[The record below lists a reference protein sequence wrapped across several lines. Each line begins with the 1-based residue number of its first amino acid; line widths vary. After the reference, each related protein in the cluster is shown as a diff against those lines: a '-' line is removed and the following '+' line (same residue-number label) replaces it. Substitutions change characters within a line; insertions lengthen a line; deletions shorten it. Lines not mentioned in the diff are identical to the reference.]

1 MTFTTLLIKMKAVA
15 SYPGPSIS
23 ITCGGSIAC
32 VSMILFM
39 KGLFFGR
46 GGGGGVV
53 RPTRPTPGY
62 GPARTHFA
70 HALSML
76 LQLPVR
82 AIVSM
87 RLQALYMYIN
97 SFTRAAIS

>member
-15 SYPGPSIS
+15 SYPGQSIS

-32 VSMILFM
+32 VLMIILTSIYERTILRE
-39 KGLFFGR
+39 GVGWG

-62 GPARTHFA
+62 GPALCSCSE
-70 HALSML
+70 HATAVTCLKL
-76 LQLPVR
+76 LL
-82 AIVSM
+82 A
-87 RLQALYMYIN
+87 
-97 SFTRAAIS
+97 